1 MEGGAGSD
9 EPAVEHPIAPWATP
23 RTALGEPAIRA
34 FAPLALLAT
43 TYQIPLDTVPAFA
56 GT

>member
-1 MEGGAGSD
+1 M
-9 EPAVEHPIAPWATP
+9 
-23 RTALGEPAIRA
+23 RA

-56 GT
+56 GTLGRQSN